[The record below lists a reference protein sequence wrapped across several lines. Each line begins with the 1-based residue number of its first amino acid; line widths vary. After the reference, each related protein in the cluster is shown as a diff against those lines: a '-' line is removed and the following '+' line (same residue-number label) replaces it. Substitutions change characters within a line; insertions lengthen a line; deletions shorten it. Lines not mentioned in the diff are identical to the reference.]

1 MARTT
6 GKTGGAG
13 KRTKKEKKKA
23 SSKVLGGSKSKRLS
37 AYDIAKLK
45 KLQGAKPSSTVSK
58 SESADW
64 KQFMKRLSAYD
75 IAKLKELQGA
85 KPKSAKKAY
94 PKKKGIGIKKFVAIK
109 RTGPAGALRKK
120 IKDK

>member
-6 GKTGGAG
+6 GETGGAG
-13 KRTKKEKKKA
+13 KRTKK
-23 SSKVLGGSKSKRLS
+23 
-37 AYDIAKLK
+37 AKLK
-45 KLQGAKPSSTVSK
+45 KLQGAKPSSGRKALIKKLKKSQGAKPSSTVSK

-64 KQFMKRLSAYD
+64 KQFLKRLSAYD
-75 IAKLKELQGA
+75 IAKLKKLQGA

-109 RTGPAGALRKK
+109 RTGPAGWLRKK
-120 IKDK
+120 IKDKE